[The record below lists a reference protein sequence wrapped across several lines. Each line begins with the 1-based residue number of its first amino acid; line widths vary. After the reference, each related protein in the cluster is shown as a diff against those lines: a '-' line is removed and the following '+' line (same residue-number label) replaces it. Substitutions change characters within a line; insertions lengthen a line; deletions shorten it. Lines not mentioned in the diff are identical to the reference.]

1 MRMVYYSAFHDAVA
15 ISPVLVLRG
24 TASAPEIFSKNHW
37 RIADKTVRRDDSIVE
52 SNHQECPAHWPV
64 YEMDPRTSS
73 CHYASGAA
81 RHG

>member
-1 MRMVYYSAFHDAVA
+1 MRIIYHSAFHDAVA

-52 SNHQECPAHWPV
+52 SNHQECPAPL
-64 YEMDPRTSS
+64 
-73 CHYASGAA
+73 ASVRNGP
-81 RHG
+81 